1 MALSRSEIVS
11 KLNQVPTFAVV
22 NSERQLMPVLLPTLS
37 AGEGGEGGEEEVV
50 AWFTDPSDAKGAL
63 ALAKLRHPGVQL
75 QLGVTHLGS
84 AFALA
89 AGWTP
94 SNSAHPLRLQP
105 SQLLQSSFK
114 DTLMTQLQAMRI
126 EQTSWIMPIFSCE
139 ELQSSSM
146 LPVFLSRADLAAT
159 WVAAGRSKET
169 LPDTVTVVDL
179 RVLVERMMTDS
190 FDWSKV
196 RLIASES
203 AIELAQGAKQV
214 STNADPL
221 DEPPPL
227 Q

>member
-1 MALSRSEIVS
+1 
-11 KLNQVPTFAVV
+11 
-22 NSERQLMPVLLPTLS
+22 
-37 AGEGGEGGEEEVV
+37 
-50 AWFTDPSDAKGAL
+50 
-63 ALAKLRHPGVQL
+63 
-75 QLGVTHLGS
+75 
-84 AFALA
+84 
-89 AGWTP
+89 
-94 SNSAHPLRLQP
+94 
-105 SQLLQSSFK
+105 
-114 DTLMTQLQAMRI
+114 MRI
-126 EQTSWIMPIFSCE
+126 EEASWIMPIFSCE

-169 LPDTVTVVDL
+169 MPETVTVVDL
-179 RVLVERMMTDS
+179 RVLVERMMTDA

-196 RLIASES
+196 QLIASES